1 MFDSLDDT
9 MKHDEEAQTTRGAR
23 WLQWLAAAVIAVVVF
38 GGLYFGV
45 RMLE

>member
-9 MKHDEEAQTTRGAR
+9 IKHDTQAQTTKGER
-23 WLQWLAAAVIAVVVF
+23 WLKWLAGTVIAVVVF
-38 GGLYFGV
+38 GGLYFGI